1 MGQQEIQTAYDK
13 QLVTLGRVLQTIR
26 EEEKVETLTE
36 ATIDYL
42 KGEFS
47 YRLIWLGLYDRVE
60 HRLLGKGGI
69 TPTGDV
75 KFLKQKFSLNPGDLL
90 EQVVIQL
97 RPLSI
102 PDIRAEGRAGE
113 WGRAATEFGI
123 QGTLLFPLRYKDR
136 CFGVVMLGS
145 HLWGTTP
152 RTSEKAQ
159 LSLLFGGL
167 AAKLYQIEVEW
178 QHASIKRPDQSLF
191 QMLEQLQNLPTL
203 ANRLDVLVNMTHE
216 FVAPTRTNLY
226 WYSPEKRYFW
236 QKVGNRQTTRKLKD
250 PDSSSP
256 GFNIQDISEFYL
268 ALAAGQTVAIG
279 SSKSPLKAEVTGTLL
294 SRFRAR
300 SILTAPVLVQGEL
313 VGFLAVEDNEA
324 RIWEESETH
333 YVRAAA
339 QLIVLIAGREDVEA
353 ILEETQKNS
362 NLVGEVASSMAEYPD
377 PAMGIR
383 KAAEL
388 ILNRF
393 GVERFLVLQAME
405 VGSTIEY
412 SVLYQQQPPKRSP
425 VNAPLAALTHDSWQ
439 LIQESSE
446 VLAIEDWDKDQRL
459 GEWREP
465 LLKLGMRSLL
475 VCRTGNIHNN
485 SLLIIAHGTA
495 RTWNPTER
503 RVVGIVAQQ
512 IGVLLKNLELQNIV
526 DNLSLAN
533 KTLEEGLT
541 GLLSGSPDPTYFE
554 RAWIKY
560 LAKLM
565 ASPLVAILGWMPQ
578 KPNQSNQRFLVVQAA
593 VSSESRF
600 GFAANASIALSDP
613 LIREAIANRGFLVRK
628 LNELPAESS
637 SWLKYHGTGQLLLI
651 PLVSTSKIPTGILL
665 LVNTSEHPWSPQ
677 LLQSLETLARQ
688 FTWLRQYRRLSNTIN
703 NDLRELEQ
711 LNWYKHRCLEMLH
724 HAVASSVSQLLAE
737 YSDQGQPN
745 GDPSIKRMRATQ
757 ILHNLESTLTP
768 LSPLLNEE
776 QWQTNPHLSG
786 VLLGGLFKRLLRRV
800 DPLFNQRQLTV
811 MVKNIGSTS
820 ISANQLKL
828 ECILFDILL
837 TACYKAKSGN
847 RIDIWCRPLDA
858 EAWNREQANRNLNSQ
873 DEAGDEPNLAVA
885 EGGFI
890 ELLIADSQPNQT
902 SRDNIE
908 FSAID
913 DTNAPSANI
922 TLIEQPPNRQLKI
935 CQRILQSWGGDAQF
949 YQLENSH
956 FLSRLIFKIER

>member
-36 ATIDYL
+36 ATLDYL
-42 KGEFS
+42 KGEFN

-60 HRLLGKGGI
+60 HRLVGKGGI

-102 PDIRAEGRAGE
+102 PDLRTEGRAGE

-123 QGTLLFPLRYKDR
+123 QGTLVFPLRYKDR

-167 AAKLYQIEVEW
+167 ATKLYQMEVEW
-178 QHASIKRPDQSLF
+178 QYASIKRPDKSLF
-191 QMLEQLQNLPTL
+191 QMLEQLQSLPTL
-203 ANRLDVLVNMTHE
+203 ANRLDVLVNTTHE

-226 WYSPEKRYFW
+226 WYSPDKRYFW
-236 QKVGNRQTTRKLKD
+236 QKVGNRQTARKLKD

-256 GFNIQDISEFYL
+256 GLNVQDVSEFYL

-279 SSKSPLKAEVTGTLL
+279 SSKSPLNAEVTGTLL

-300 SILTAPVLVQGEL
+300 SILTAPVLVKGEL

-324 RIWEESETH
+324 RIWEDSEAH

-339 QLIVLIAGREDVEA
+339 QLIVLIAGKEDVEA
-353 ILEETQKNS
+353 ILQETQKDT
-362 NLVGEVASSMAEYPD
+362 NLIGEVASSMAEYPE
-377 PAMGIR
+377 PEKGIR
-383 KAAEL
+383 QAAEL

-393 GVERFLVLQAME
+393 GVERFLVLQAIE
-405 VGSTIEY
+405 VASTVEY
-412 SVLYQQQPPKRSP
+412 AVVYQQQVPKRSP
-425 VNAPLAALTHDSWQ
+425 LNAPLAALTYDSWQ
-439 LIQESSE
+439 LIHESSE
-446 VLAIEDWDKDQRL
+446 VLAIEDWEKDQRL
-459 GEWREP
+459 GEWRET

-475 VCRTGNIHNN
+475 VCRTGNIQNN
-485 SLLIIAHGTA
+485 SLLIVAHGTA

-526 DNLSLAN
+526 DNLLIAN
-533 KTLEEGLT
+533 KTLQEGLT
-541 GLLSGSPDPTYFE
+541 ALLSGSADPTSFE

-565 ASPLVAILGWMPQ
+565 ASPLVGILGWMPQ
-578 KPNQSNQRFLVVQAA
+578 KPNQSKQKSLVVQSAA
-593 VSSESRF
+593 INDPRF
-600 GFAANASIALSDP
+600 GFAANVAIPLSDP
-613 LIREAIANRGFLVRK
+613 LIREAIATRSFLVRK
-628 LNELPAESS
+628 FNELPAESS
-637 SWLKYHGTGQLLLI
+637 SWLKHNGTGQLLVI
-651 PLVSTSKIPTGILL
+651 PLVSSSKIPTGILL
-665 LVNTSEHPWSPQ
+665 LVDSTEHQWSPQ
-677 LLQSLETLARQ
+677 LLQSLETLVRQ
-688 FTWLRQYRRLSNTIN
+688 FTWLRQYRRLSNTMSNEIK
-703 NDLRELEQ
+703 ELEQ

-724 HAVASSVSQLLAE
+724 HAVASSVSQLLSE
-737 YSDQGQPN
+737 YSDQGQSN
-745 GDPSIKRMRATQ
+745 GDPTIKRMRATQ

-776 QWQTNPHLSG
+776 QWQTNPHISA

-800 DPLFNQRQLTV
+800 EPLFNQRQLTV

-858 EAWNREQANRNLNSQ
+858 EAWSREKPSRGLDFHSEVGEKQ
-873 DEAGDEPNLAVA
+873 NLAVA
-885 EGGFI
+885 GFI
-890 ELLIADSQPNQT
+890 ELLIADSQPNKT
-902 SRDNIE
+902 SSENLE
-908 FSAID
+908 FFPTK

-935 CQRILQSWGGDAQF
+935 CQMILRFWGGDAQF

-956 FLSRLIFKIER
+956 FLSRLIFKVER

>member
-1 MGQQEIQTAYDK
+1 MGQQEIQTTYDK

-36 ATIDYL
+36 ATLDYL
-42 KGEFS
+42 KGEFN

-60 HRLLGKGGI
+60 HRLVGKGGI

-75 KFLKQKFSLNPGDLL
+75 KFLKQKFSLAPGDLL

-102 PDIRAEGRAGE
+102 PDLRTEGRAGE

-123 QGTLLFPLRYKDR
+123 QGTLVFPLRYKDR

-167 AAKLYQIEVEW
+167 ATKLYQMEVEW

-191 QMLEQLQNLPTL
+191 QMLEQLQSLPTL
-203 ANRLDVLVNMTHE
+203 ANRLDVLVNTTHE

-226 WYSPEKRYFW
+226 WYSPDKRYFW
-236 QKVGNRQTTRKLKD
+236 QKVGNRQTARKLKD

-256 GFNIQDISEFYL
+256 GLNVQDVSEFYL

-279 SSKSPLKAEVTGTLL
+279 SSKSPLNAEVTGTLL

-300 SILTAPVLVQGEL
+300 SILAAPVLVKGEL

-324 RIWEESETH
+324 RIWEDSETH
-333 YVRAAA
+333 YVRATA
-339 QLIVLIAGREDVEA
+339 QIVVLIAGKEDVEA
-353 ILEETQKNS
+353 ILQETQKDT
-362 NLVGEVASSMAEYPD
+362 NLIGEVASSMAEYPE
-377 PAMGIR
+377 PEIGIR
-383 KAAEL
+383 QAAEL

-405 VGSTIEY
+405 VASTVEY
-412 SVLYQQQPPKRSP
+412 AVLYQQQPPKRSP
-425 VNAPLAALTHDSWQ
+425 LNAPLAALAHDSWQ
-439 LIQESSE
+439 LIHESSE
-446 VLAIEDWDKDQRL
+446 VVAIDDWEKDQRL
-459 GEWREP
+459 GEWRES

-475 VCRTGNIHNN
+475 VCRTGNIQSY

-495 RTWNPTER
+495 RTWTPTER

-512 IGVLLKNLELQNIV
+512 IGVLLKNLELQNIT
-526 DNLSLAN
+526 DNLLIAN
-533 KTLEEGLT
+533 KTLQEGLT
-541 GLLSGSPDPTYFE
+541 ALLSGSADPTSFE

-565 ASPLVAILGWMPQ
+565 ASSFIGILGWMPQ
-578 KPNQSNQRFLVVQAA
+578 KPNQSKQKSLVLQSTVINDP
-593 VSSESRF
+593 RF
-600 GFAANASIALSDP
+600 GVADVPIPLSDP
-613 LIREAIANRGFLVRK
+613 LIREAIATRGFIVRK
-628 LNELPAESS
+628 LNELPAETSN
-637 SWLKYHGTGQLLLI
+637 WLKHNGTGQLLLI
-651 PLVSTSKIPTGILL
+651 PLLSSSKTLPTGILL
-665 LVNTSEHPWSPQ
+665 LVDSSENQWSPQ
-677 LLQSLETLARQ
+677 ILQSLETLVRQ
-688 FTWLRQYRRLSNTIN
+688 FTWLRQYRRLSKTMA
-703 NDLRELEQ
+703 NDIRELEQ

-724 HAVASSVSQLLAE
+724 YAVASSVSQLLSE
-737 YSDQGQPN
+737 YSDQGQSN
-745 GDPSIKRMRATQ
+745 GDPTIKRMRATQ

-776 QWQTNPHLSG
+776 QWQTNPHVSA

-800 DPLFNQRQLTV
+800 EPLFNQRQLTV

-858 EAWNREQANRNLNSQ
+858 EAWNREQASRNLNQ
-873 DEAGDEPNLAVA
+873 NNAEA
-885 EGGFI
+885 GFI
-890 ELLIADSQPNQT
+890 ELLIADSQPNKT
-902 SRDNIE
+902 SPENLEFFANKDN
-908 FSAID
+908 
-913 DTNAPSANI
+913 NAQGVNI
-922 TLIEQPPNRQLKI
+922 NLIEQPPSRQLKI
-935 CQRILQSWGGDAQF
+935 CQIILRSWGGDAQF

-956 FLSRLIFKIER
+956 FLSRLIFKVER